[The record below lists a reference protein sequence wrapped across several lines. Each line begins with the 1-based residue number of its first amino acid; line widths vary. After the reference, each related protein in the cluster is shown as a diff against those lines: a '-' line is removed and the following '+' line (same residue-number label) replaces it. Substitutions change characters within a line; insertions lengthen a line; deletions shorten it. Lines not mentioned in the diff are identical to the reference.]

1 MSISS
6 TNSTSTSTPHMT
18 GTGSTLQP
26 TASLSPGRR
35 PVDSEEAKSWFEAM
49 ARAWGNVLDQ
59 QAARVTELSDQL
71 NNGGDQPSTMTV
83 LTAESLK
90 MQFLANNASTANNAV
105 GQALE
110 TLGKKE

>member
-1 MSISS
+1 MAINN
-6 TNSTSTSTPHMT
+6 TNSTSTAHMS

-35 PVDSEEAKSWFEAM
+35 PVDAEEAKSWFEAM
-49 ARAWGNVLDQ
+49 ARAWGNALDQ
-59 QAARVTELSDQL
+59 QAARVTALSDQVA
-71 NNGGDQPSTMTV
+71 NGGDQPSTMAV
-83 LTAESLK
+83 LTAESMK
-90 MQFLANNASTANNAV
+90 MQFLANNAATANNSV